1 MQQALLWIVLF
12 PLVGAVLN
20 GLFGRFVERRVVSAI
35 GVGSVALAFA
45 VALAAFVQIASGE
58 VPGRLVHDVYEWFSF
73 PLNGREVSVH
83 IRFVMDV
90 LSGVMALVVTGIGL
104 LIHVYSTGYMH
115 EDPSYARFFAYLNL
129 FMASMLTLVLASSLP
144 LMFVGWEGVG
154 LCSYLLIGF
163 WFENRDYAKAGR
175 KAFVMNRI
183 GDFGVLAGMFVL
195 LASVGSFEFED
206 ISRAAPALG
215 GMPFAFGSLQLGTV
229 ATAACLFLFLG
240 ATGKS
245 AQIPLYTWL
254 PDAMAGP
261 TPVSALIH
269 AATMVTAGVYLC
281 VRLSA
286 LFLASPT
293 ALAVVAVV
301 GASTALL
308 AASVALVQNDMKKI
322 LAFSTVSQLGFMFAA
337 VGSGAFRAGMFHV
350 FTHAFFKA
358 CLFLGAGSV
367 MHAVGAHGDA
377 DIRKLGGL
385 RRFMP
390 RTHLTFLLATMAI
403 AGVPLTAGFFSKD
416 LILMGAAAASE
427 LGVHGEG
434 GRWVGWFV
442 YGVLVL
448 AAVMTAFYM
457 FRLYFLTFTGS
468 YRSAEGAESA
478 PEGSEGHEH
487 AYAAH
492 PHESP
497 VSMTVPLL
505 VLGVGSILAGWLDTE
520 ALAPA
525 LHFRWWDEW
534 MGVLV
539 HAPEGEAHAAH
550 TAAGIGG
557 FAAMVVGIGLA
568 FALYKDKAPDAFT
581 ARLPAGLHALLLDK
595 WRVDELYE
603 GLVVRPLAR
612 LATVSAWV
620 DKTFVDG
627 LLAGASSALVR
638 LTGWLVARAHVG
650 RVHAYG
656 AMMVLGVFLV
666 AIWFLYPQVDLRGQ
680 VEGSVVHW
688 SLEPGLGYR
697 IRWDR
702 DADGRWDTDWSSER
716 FELSASLPTSEVGEG
731 HGEEGAARGLV
742 LLVEGLFQ
750 GEEPRELPLSS
761 ERWVPIPR
769 AWLGPPPL
777 WADEEASDASPP
789 LARIGED
796 GAVRLRAAGA
806 VLRRGGERLQE
817 VSLAPGEQ
825 VVLGGLGAGPRLRV
839 GRRVAV
845 RVQVES
851 AFGYRREGEAEVVL
865 VPPRAA
871 RAEAALQ
878 ARDEVMR

>member
-12 PLVGAVLN
+12 PLAGAVLN
-20 GLFGRFVERRVVSAI
+20 GLFGRFVERRIVSAI
-35 GVGSVALAFA
+35 GVGSVALAFG
-45 VALAAFVQIASGE
+45 VALAAFLEVASGE
-58 VPGRLVHDVYEWFSF
+58 APGRLVHDVYEWFAF
-73 PLNGREVSVH
+73 PLHGREVSVRV
-83 IRFVMDV
+83 RFVMDA
-90 LSGVMALVVTGIGL
+90 LSGVMTLVVTGIGL

-195 LASVGSFEFED
+195 LASVGSFEFEE

-215 GMPFAFGSLQLGTV
+215 TMPFAFGSVQIGTV

-293 ALAVVAVV
+293 AMAVVAIV

-308 AASVALVQNDMKKI
+308 AASVALVQNEMKKI

-337 VGSGAFRAGMFHV
+337 VGAGAFRAGMFHV

-390 RTHLTFLLATMAI
+390 QTHLTFLLATMAI

-434 GRWVGWFV
+434 GRWVGWLV

-468 YRSAEGAESA
+468 YRSASEEPGAAQDEG
-478 PEGSEGHEH
+478 GHEH
-487 AYAAH
+487 CYAAH

-497 VSMTVPLL
+497 ASMTVPLL
-505 VLGVGSILAGWLDTE
+505 VLGAGSILAGWLDTE
-520 ALAPA
+520 ALAPL
-525 LHFRWWDEW
+525 LHLRWWDEW
-534 MGVLV
+534 MGAVV
-539 HAPEGEAHAAH
+539 RAPEGESHLAH
-550 TAAGIGG
+550 TAAGVGG
-557 FAAMVVGIGLA
+557 FVAMALGVGAA
-568 FALYKDKAPDAFT
+568 FALYRGKAPDAFT
-581 ARLPAGLHALLLDK
+581 ERLPTALHALLMDK
-595 WRVDELYE
+595 WRVDALYDRV
-603 GLVVRPLAR
+603 VVRPLAR
-612 LATVSAWV
+612 LATISAWV

-638 LTGWLVARAHVG
+638 GAGWLAARLHVG

-656 AMMVLGVFLV
+656 ALMVFGVLFV
-666 AIWFLYPQVDLRGQ
+666 GSWFLYPQVDLRGR
-680 VEGSVVHW
+680 VEGATVHW

-697 IRWDR
+697 VRWDE
-702 DADGRWDTDWSSER
+702 DADGSWDTPWSADR
-716 FELSASLPTSEVGEG
+716 FATSRTLSFDAQEAPRQEGEG
-731 HGEEGAARGLV
+731 AGPV
-742 LLVEGLFQ
+742 LLVRSPLP
-750 GEEPRELPLSS
+750 GEPEVLPLRPGQWA
-761 ERWVPIPR
+761 EVPR
-769 AWLGPPPL
+769 GWLGPSVL
-777 WADEEASDASPP
+777 WAEGGEPGAAGP
-789 LARIGED
+789 LARLEPD
-796 GAVRLRAAGA
+796 GRVRVRAGGA
-806 VLRRGGERLQE
+806 RLTRGGEGREE
-817 VSLAPGEQ
+817 VLLRPGDQ
-825 VVLGGLGAGPRLRV
+825 VVLGGFGGGPVLRV
-839 GRRVAV
+839 GVRVPV

-851 AFGYRREGEAEVVL
+851 AFGYRREAEGEVVV
-865 VPPRAA
+865 VPPEPA
-871 RAEAALQ
+871 RAEAVLG

>member
-1 MQQALLWIVLF
+1 MQDVLLWIVLF
-12 PLVGAVLN
+12 PLVGALVN
-20 GLFGRFVERRVVSAI
+20 GLFGRFAERRVVTVV

-45 VALAAFVQIASGE
+45 MAVAAFLELTAGE
-58 VPGRLVHDVYEWFSF
+58 TPGRLVQDVYEWFSF
-73 PLNGREVSVH
+73 PLGGREVSVR
-83 IRFVMDV
+83 IRFVMDA
-90 LSGVMALVVTGIGL
+90 LSGVMTLVVTGIGL

-115 EDPSYARFFAYLNL
+115 DDPGYARFFAYLNL

-195 LASVGSFEFED
+195 VAAVGSFEFAD
-206 ISRAAPALG
+206 INRSAAVLG
-215 GMPFAFGSLQLGTV
+215 GMPFAFGAVQVGTV

-293 ALAVVAVV
+293 AMAVVTIV
-301 GASTALL
+301 GALTALL
-308 AASVALVQNDMKKI
+308 AASVALVQNEMKKV

-337 VGSGAFRAGMFHV
+337 VGAGAFRAGMFHV

-377 DIRKLGGL
+377 DIRRLGGL
-385 RRFMP
+385 RRWMP
-390 RTHLTFLLATMAI
+390 VTHVTFLAATMAI

-434 GRWVGWFV
+434 ARWVGWFV

-468 YRSAEGAESA
+468 YRSAGEAGGEAGHGDGEHHGYA
-478 PEGSEGHEH
+478 P
-487 AYAAH
+487 H

-497 VSMTVPLL
+497 ASMTVPLM
-505 VLGVGSILAGWLDTE
+505 VLGAGSLLVGWLDTE

-534 MGVLV
+534 MGSVV
-539 HAPEGEAHAAH
+539 RAPSGEAHLAH

-557 FAAMVVGIGLA
+557 FAAMAVGIGA
-568 FALYKDKAPDAFT
+568 AWALYKGKAPDAFT
-581 ARLPAGLHALLLDK
+581 ERLPRGLHALLLDK
-595 WRVDELYE
+595 WRVDELYDRV
-603 GLVVRPLAR
+603 VVRPIGR
-612 LATVSAWV
+612 LAVISAWV

-627 LLAGASSALVR
+627 LLAHATAALARGA
-638 LTGWLVARAHVG
+638 GWLLARLQVG
-650 RVHAYG
+650 RVQAYG
-656 AMMVLGVFLV
+656 ALMLIGVMFV
-666 AIWFLYPQVDLRGQ
+666 GGWFLYPQVDLRGEA
-680 VEGSVVHW
+680 EGNVVRW
-688 SLEPGLGYR
+688 TLAPGLGYR
-697 IRWDR
+697 VRWDEDGDGTWDTAWSTER
-702 DADGRWDTDWSSER
+702 FAAERVVSAEEADELVLMVHAPGEQAPHVLALEEGRWH
-716 FELSASLPTSEVGEG
+716 P
-731 HGEEGAARGLV
+731 
-742 LLVEGLFQ
+742 
-750 GEEPRELPLSS
+750 
-761 ERWVPIPR
+761 VPA
-769 AWLGPPPL
+769 AWLGPSVL
-777 WADEEASDASPP
+777 WAREDAAQAAPP
-789 LARIGED
+789 
-796 GAVRLRAAGA
+796 AVRLEGGRLKVRAGGA
-806 VLRRGGERLQE
+806 RLLRGGQTVEEADLGPGD
-817 VSLAPGEQ
+817 SL
-825 VVLGGLGAGPRLRV
+825 VVGGFGAGPVLRV
-839 GRRVAV
+839 GTRVRA
-845 RVQVES
+845 RVQLES

-865 VPPRAA
+865 VPAPGR
-871 RAEAALQ
+871 RAEARPLPSAAGANELP
-878 ARDEVMR
+878 EVHQ